1 MWICNINYKWVCLY
15 LMVLLIR
22 ISMLLKYISYRIL
35 FLENWGFW
43 YKLLMIIMIMWFLKN
58 YV

>member
-35 FLENWGFW
+35 FLENWRFW

>member
-1 MWICNINYKWVCLY
+1 
-15 LMVLLIR
+15 MVLLIR